1 MSFSASPWGCHK
13 VTSKSEETKM
23 SHKGGHGSKSIDL
36 QLFEV
41 NAKAVVRDYYVE
53 PRIDYRTISGVNGPL
68 VILENVKVTNQQNML
83 HLHSSD
89 MCMIVLQGQVLEVQG
104 SKAVVQVF
112 EGTDGIDNR
121 HTHCEFTGDVLKMPI
136 SEEMLGR
143 AFNGSGKAI
152 DGGPPVVAED
162 YLDIQGQPINPSCRD
177 YPKEMIQTGISAI
190 DVMNSIA
197 RGQKIPLFSAAGLP
211 HNEIAAQICRQAGLV
226 QRKDVMDSHQD
237 NFAIVFGAMGVNM
250 ETARF
255 FRNDFEE
262 VPCLYHIGCMQN
274 TALFMNLA
282 NDPTIERIIT
292 PRLALTTAEYLAY
305 ERDLHV
311 LVILTDMSSY
321 ADALREVSAARE
333 EVPGRRGYPGY
344 MYTDL
349 STIYERA
356 GRVMGRN
363 GYIYVDRQLHN
374 RQIFP
379 PINVLPS
386 LSRLMK
392 SAIGDGMTRDDHSAV
407 SNQLYASYATG
418 KDVQAMKAVVGE
430 EALSMEDHLY
440 LKFTDK
446 FEAKFIAQ
454 GPYQSRDIFESL
466 DLAWSL
472 FRAFPKE
479 LLKKIPKKHLDTF
492 YARRTQVREDFH
504 QEETSSSS
512 TP

>member
-1 MSFSASPWGCHK
+1 
-13 VTSKSEETKM
+13 
-23 SHKGGHGSKSIDL
+23 
-36 QLFEV
+36 
-41 NAKAVVRDYYVE
+41 
-53 PRIDYRTISGVNGPL
+53 
-68 VILENVKVTNQQNML
+68 
-83 HLHSSD
+83 
-89 MCMIVLQGQVLEVQG
+89 
-104 SKAVVQVF
+104 
-112 EGTDGIDNR
+112 
-121 HTHCEFTGDVLKMPI
+121 LKMAI

-143 AFNGSGKAI
+143 AFNGSGRCI
-152 DGGPPVVAED
+152 DHAPPVLAED
-162 YLDIQGQPINPSCRD
+162 YLDINGQPINPACRD
-177 YPKEMIQTGISAI
+177 YPKAMIQTGISAI

-197 RGQKIPLFSAAGLP
+197 RGQKIPIFSAAGLP
-211 HNEIAAQICRQAGLV
+211 HNEVAAQICRQASLV
-226 QRKDVMDSHQD
+226 HVKDTLDSHED
-237 NFAIVFGAMGVNM
+237 NFCIVFGAMGVDM

-262 VPCLYHIGCMQN
+262 SGAMQR
-274 TALFMNLA
+274 TALFLNLA

-356 GRVMGRN
+356 GRIVGRN
-363 GYIYVDRQLHN
+363 GSITQLPILTMPNDDITHPIPDLTGYITEGQIYLDRQLHTKE
-374 RQIFP
+374 IFP

-392 SAIGDGMTRDDHSAV
+392 SAIGEGMTRDDHSSV

-418 KDVQAMKAVVGE
+418 KDVMAMKAVVGE
-430 EALSMEDHLY
+430 EALSHEDHLY
-440 LKFTDK
+440 LQFVEK

-454 GPYQSRDIFESL
+454 GSYQSRSIVESL

-472 FRAFPKE
+472 LRAFPKE
-479 LLKKIPKKHLDTF
+479 LLKKIPKKTLDT
-492 YARRTQVREDFH
+492 YYSRRTALRG
-504 QEETSSSS
+504 EEEEKKD
-512 TP
+512 